1 MRKRMTNRDIRLPKL
16 FRWILSR
23 LSLYE
28 REFSITV
35 DFESEYAGIWRAHGS
50 IAAFLWLF
58 WSTIQAVYHYSF
70 LSSYWSIVMFKNYLK
85 VALRTMQRNK
95 LFSAI
100 NITGLAIGLAC
111 TVLLALWIQDEVN
124 YDRFH
129 KDIDRIYLTAAHVK
143 KTDVE
148 YINSASVPGVG
159 PLLEEVFPEIEESS
173 RFLYGPRTY
182 VFSYGDKVFT
192 ENRVYHGDPE
202 SLTLLT
208 FPLISGNPRT
218 ALRDINSIVLSEHTA
233 KKYFG
238 NEEPLGKIIT
248 LNNEYPMTV
257 TGVMKKIPG
266 NSTFRFDMLTPLEF
280 HARLT
285 GEDLDNLTNE
295 NYFVFARL
303 QANVSVTALN
313 EKIRK
318 FYVDRTDSEEYV
330 PILRPFARFHLHRL
344 DEGGGSIIQVRMV
357 GFMAAF
363 ILLIACINF
372 MNLTTARSGKRSK
385 EIGMRKVIGAFRKD
399 IVKQFYFETS
409 LLVVTAT
416 AAAAILVRLLLP
428 GFNRFF
434 MKQLTLNITQN
445 PAPLWILLTAAL
457 VTVLL
462 AGSYPAL
469 VMSSFLPLRIIKG
482 LSGSALKRT
491 AFRKIL
497 VVVQFTLAI
506 GLIAGAAG
514 VYKQLNYLQNMN
526 LGYSVDNIL
535 YFSNRGELKDLYSTV
550 KNEFLGVPGVEKVT
564 TTANYF
570 PGGRSCDST
579 WRWQG
584 KDPTFKPSITWLTV
598 DSDFLETFD
607 IGLLEG
613 QPLQPE
619 DDFKDSSDRV
629 LINKKLAGIIGRED
643 VIGMRL
649 SYSGRNYTV
658 VGVVEDIIP
667 NPRWRVDEPLV
678 FLQNPQRFNYIYI
691 KIRPGN
697 MTKTLAGIRKIFERT
712 NPAFPFEY
720 EFMDDYFQEQYHFVR
735 RTRAL
740 VAYSA
745 LLAVLISCMG
755 LFGLAAFNTELRTKE
770 VGIRRV
776 LGSSASRIVL
786 LLSREFTILVILAN
800 VIAWPVTW
808 YLITQ
813 WEKDFLYQ
821 APVNIWIFPAA
832 GAIAF
837 FVALLTVGYQ
847 SAKAAA
853 ADPVNA
859 LRYE

>member
-1 MRKRMTNRDIRLPKL
+1 MTQQDIRLPKI

-23 LSLYE
+23 LSVYE
-28 REFSITV
+28 HEFSITG
-35 DFESEYAGIWRAHGS
+35 DFESEYVEIRRSRGS
-50 IAAFLWLF
+50 LGAFHWLF
-58 WSTIQAVYHYSF
+58 WSTIQAVYYYSS
-70 LSSYWSIVMFKNYLK
+70 LSLYWRIIMFKNYLK
-85 VALRTMQRNK
+85 VAFRTMQRNK
-95 LFSAI
+95 LFSII
-100 NITGLAIGLAC
+100 NIAGMAIGLAC
-111 TVLLALWIQDEVN
+111 VVLLVLWIQDEVS
-124 YDRFH
+124 YDQFH

-143 KTDVE
+143 KTHVE
-148 YINSASVPGVG
+148 YINSASVPGAG
-159 PLLEEVFPEIEESS
+159 PLLEEVFPEIEDSS

-182 VFSYGDKVFT
+182 VLRYGDKVFT

-208 FPLISGNPRT
+208 FLLKEGNPET
-218 ALRDINSIVLSEHTA
+218 ALRDLNSIVLSERMV

-238 NEEPLGKIIT
+238 NEDPLGKIIT

-257 TGVMKKIPG
+257 TGVMEEIPH

-280 HARLT
+280 HSRLT
-285 GEDLDNLTNE
+285 GSPLDSLTNE
-295 NYFVFARL
+295 NYFVFVRL
-303 QANVSVTALN
+303 QENVSIEALN

-318 FYVDRTDSEEYV
+318 FYVDRRDSEEYV
-330 PILRPFARFHLHRL
+330 PVLRPFARFHLHRL
-344 DEGGGSIIQVRMV
+344 GEGGGSISQVRMV

-372 MNLTTARSGKRSK
+372 MNLTTARSSKRSK

-399 IVKQFYFETS
+399 IVKQFYFETA
-409 LLVVTAT
+409 LLVVTA
-416 AAAAILVRLLLP
+416 AAAAAVLVRLLLP
-428 GFNRFF
+428 GFNRLFL
-434 MKQLTLNITQN
+434 KQLTLNILEN
-445 PAPLWILLTAAL
+445 PTPLWILLIAAL
-457 VTVLL
+457 VTILL

-469 VMSSFLPLRIIKG
+469 VMSSFLPIRVIKG

-491 AFRKIL
+491 AFWKIL
-497 VVVQFTLAI
+497 IVVQFTLAI

-514 VYKQLNYLQNMN
+514 VYKQLTYLQNMD
-526 LGYSVDNIL
+526 LGYSVNNIF
-535 YFSNRGELKDLYSTV
+535 YFSNRGELKGSYETV
-550 KNEFLGVPGVEKVT
+550 KNEFLNVPGVEKVT
-564 TTANYF
+564 TSANYF
-570 PGGRSCDST
+570 PGGRTCDDT
-579 WRWQG
+579 WQWEG
-584 KDPTFKPSITWLTV
+584 KDPTFKPSITWLSV

-607 IGLLEG
+607 IKLLEG
-613 QPLQPE
+613 NPLRPE
-619 DDFKDSSDRV
+619 DDFTGTSDRI

-643 VIGMRL
+643 LIGLRL
-649 SYSGRNYTV
+649 SYSGQNYTV

-667 NPRWRVDEPLV
+667 NPSWRVDEPLI
-678 FLQNPQRFNYIYI
+678 FLQNPKRFNYIYI
-691 KIRPGN
+691 KIRSKDII
-697 MTKTLAGIRKIFERT
+697 KTMAGIQEIFKRT

-720 EFMDDYFQEQYHFVR
+720 EFIDDYFREEFDFVR

-740 VAYSA
+740 LAYAA

-755 LFGLAAFNTELRTKE
+755 LFGLSAFNTELRTKE

-786 LLSREFTILVILAN
+786 LLSKELTLLVLLAN

-821 APVNIWIFPAA
+821 APVSLWIFPAA

-837 FVALLTVGYQ
+837 LIALLTVGYQ
-847 SAKAAA
+847 SAKAASA
-853 ADPVNA
+853 NPVHS

>member
-1 MRKRMTNRDIRLPKL
+1 MKQQDIQLPKI

-23 LSLYE
+23 LSVYE
-28 REFSITV
+28 RKFSITG
-35 DFESEYAGIWRAHGS
+35 DFESEYAEIHGARGPL
-50 IAAFLWLF
+50 AALLWLL
-58 WSTIQAVYHYSF
+58 WSTIQAVYFYAS
-70 LSSYWSIVMFKNYLK
+70 LSLYWSIVMFKNYLK

-95 LFSAI
+95 LFSVI
-100 NITGLAIGLAC
+100 NITGLAIGLTC
-111 TVLLALWIQDEVN
+111 VVLLVLWIQDEVS

-129 KDIDRIYLTAAHVK
+129 KDIDLIYLTAAHVK
-143 KTDVE
+143 KSHVE
-148 YINSASVPGVG
+148 YIDPASVPGVG

-182 VFSYGDKVFT
+182 VLRYGDKVFS

-208 FPLISGNPRT
+208 FPLTAGNPET
-218 ALRDINSIVLSEHTA
+218 ALRDPNSIVLSERTA
-233 KKYFG
+233 RKYFG
-238 NEEPLGKIIT
+238 NEDPLGKIIT
-248 LNNEYPMTV
+248 LDNEHPMNV
-257 TGVMKKIPG
+257 TGVMKEIPG

-285 GEDLDNLTNE
+285 GENLDNLTNE
-295 NYFVFARL
+295 NYFVFVRI
-303 QANVSVTALN
+303 QANVSVEALN
-313 EKIRK
+313 EKIRR
-318 FYVDRTDSEEYV
+318 FCVDRLGNEEYV
-330 PILRPFARFHLHRL
+330 PVLRPFARFHLHRL
-344 DEGGGSIIQVRMV
+344 DEGGGSINQVRMV

-372 MNLTTARSGKRSK
+372 MNLTTARSSKRSK

-399 IVKQFYFETS
+399 IVKQFYSETA

-416 AAAAILVRLLLP
+416 AAAAALVWLLLP
-428 GFNRFF
+428 GFNRLF
-434 MKQLTLNITQN
+434 MKQLTLNILQN
-445 PAPLWILLTAAL
+445 LAPFWILLTAASI
-457 VTVLL
+457 TILL

-469 VMSSFLPLRIIKG
+469 VMSSFLPIRIIKG

-491 AFRKIL
+491 ASRKIL

-514 VYKQLNYLQNMN
+514 VYKQLTYLQNMD
-526 LGYSVDNIL
+526 LGYSVNNIL
-535 YFSNRGELKDLYSTV
+535 YFSNRGELKGLYGTV
-550 KNEFLGVPGVEKVT
+550 KNEFLRVPGVKKVT
-564 TTANYF
+564 TSANYF

-579 WRWQG
+579 WEWEG

-607 IGLLEG
+607 IRLLEG
-613 QPLQPE
+613 HALHPE
-619 DDFKDSSDRV
+619 DDFTGTSDRI
-629 LINKKLAGIIGRED
+629 LINKKLAGIIDRED
-643 VIGMRL
+643 VIGIRL
-649 SYSGRNYTV
+649 SYNGRNYTV

-678 FLQNPQRFNYIYI
+678 FLQNPQRLSYIYI
-691 KIRPGN
+691 KIRSED
-697 MTKTLAGIRKIFERT
+697 MMKTLAGIREIFERT

-720 EFMDDYFQEQYHFVR
+720 KFMDDYFMEQFQFVR
-735 RTRAL
+735 RTRSL

-745 LLAVLISCMG
+745 LFAVLISCMG

-776 LGSSASRIVL
+776 LGSSASRIIL
-786 LLSREFTILVILAN
+786 LLSKELIFLVLLAN

-821 APVNIWIFPAA
+821 APVNLWLFPAA

-847 SAKAAA
+847 SAKAATA
-853 ADPVNA
+853 NPVDS

>member
-1 MRKRMTNRDIRLPKL
+1 MTQQDIRLPKI
-16 FRWILSR
+16 FRWVLRR

-28 REFSITV
+28 SKFSITG
-35 DFESEYAGIWRAHGS
+35 DYESEYAEIRRARGPLP
-50 IAAFLWLF
+50 AFLWLV
-58 WSTIQAVYHYSF
+58 WSTSQAVYYY
-70 LSSYWSIVMFKNYLK
+70 LSLSIYWSIVMFKNYLK

-95 LFSAI
+95 LFSVI
-100 NITGLAIGLAC
+100 NITGLAIGLTC
-111 TVLLALWIQDEVN
+111 VVLLVLWIQGEVS

-143 KTDVE
+143 KSHME
-148 YINSASVPGVG
+148 YIDPASVPGVG
-159 PLLEEVFPEIEESS
+159 PLLEEAFPEIEESS
-173 RFLYGPRTY
+173 RFLYGPRTW
-182 VFSYGDKVFT
+182 VFRYGDKTFT

-208 FPLISGNPRT
+208 FPLTMGNPET
-218 ALRDINSIVLSEHTA
+218 ALRDPNSIVLSERIA

-238 NEEPLGKIIT
+238 NEDPLGKFIT
-248 LNNEYPMTV
+248 LNNEYAMTV
-257 TGVMKKIPG
+257 TGIMKEIPG

-280 HARLT
+280 LARVW
-285 GEDLDNLTNE
+285 GENLDSLTNE
-295 NYFVFARL
+295 NYFVFVRL
-303 QANVSVTALN
+303 QPNVSVAALN
-313 EKIRK
+313 EKIRT
-318 FYVDRTDSEEYV
+318 FYVDRLGSEEYV
-330 PILRPFARFHLHRL
+330 PVLRSFARFHLYRL

-399 IVKQFYFETS
+399 IVKQFYFETV
-409 LLVVTAT
+409 LLVAIAT
-416 AAAAILVRLLLP
+416 AAAAILARLLLP
-428 GFNRFF
+428 GFNRLFL
-434 MKQLTLNITQN
+434 KQLTLNIQQN
-445 PAPLWILLTAAL
+445 PTPLWILLTAGF

-469 VMSSFLPLRIIKG
+469 VISSFLPIRIIKG
-482 LSGSALKRT
+482 LSGTALKRT

-514 VYKQLNYLQNMN
+514 VYNQLTYLQNMD
-526 LGYSVDNIL
+526 LGYSMDNIL
-535 YFSNRGELKDLYSTV
+535 YFSNRGELKARYETV
-550 KNEFLGVPGVEKVT
+550 KNEFLNVPGVANVT
-564 TTANYF
+564 TDSTFF
-570 PGGRSCDST
+570 PGGRSTDST
-579 WRWQG
+579 WQWEG
-584 KDPTFKPSITWLTV
+584 KDPTFKPSITWLFV
-598 DSDFLETFD
+598 DSDFLDTFG
-607 IGLLEG
+607 IKLLDG
-613 QPLQPE
+613 DPLWPK
-619 DDFKDSSDRV
+619 DDFTGATDRI
-629 LINKKLAGIIGRED
+629 LINKKLAGIIDRED
-643 VIGMRL
+643 IIGTRL
-649 SYSGRNYTV
+649 SYSGRNHSV

-678 FLQNPQRFNYIYI
+678 LLQNPQRFNYVYVKVRSDDMI
-691 KIRPGN
+691 
-697 MTKTLAGIRKIFERT
+697 TTLAGIREIFERV

-720 EFMDDYFQEQYHFVR
+720 KFMDDYFRDQFHFVR

-745 LLAVLISCMG
+745 LLAVFVSCMG

-770 VGIRRV
+770 VGIRKV
-776 LGSSASRIVL
+776 LGSSVSRIVL
-786 LLSREFTILVILAN
+786 LLSKELTLLVLLAN
-800 VIAWPVTW
+800 VVAWPVTW

-813 WEKDFLYQ
+813 WEKDFLHQ
-821 APVNIWIFPAA
+821 APVNLWIFPAA

-837 FVALLTVGYQ
+837 VVALLTVGYQ

-853 ADPVNA
+853 ANPVDT

>member
-1 MRKRMTNRDIRLPKL
+1 MMQQDIRLPKI
-16 FRWILSR
+16 FRWILRR

-28 REFSITV
+28 YQFSITG
-35 DFESEYAGIWRAHGS
+35 DYESEYAEIRRTRGPL
-50 IAAFLWLF
+50 AAFLWLF
-58 WSTIQAVYHYSF
+58 WGTMQAVYYYTS
-70 LSSYWSIVMFKNYLK
+70 LSIYWSIVMFKNYLK
-85 VALRTMQRNK
+85 VAFRTMQRNK
-95 LFSAI
+95 LFSVI
-100 NITGLAIGLAC
+100 NVTGLTIGLTC
-111 TVLLALWIQDEVN
+111 VVLLVLWIQDELS

-143 KTDVE
+143 KSHVE
-148 YINSASVPGVG
+148 YIDPASVPGVG

-182 VFSYGDKVFT
+182 VFRYGDKVFN

-208 FPLISGNPRT
+208 FPLTMGNPET
-218 ALRDINSIVLSEHTA
+218 ALRDPNSIVLSEHMA
-233 KKYFG
+233 KKYFM
-238 NEEPLGKIIT
+238 NEDPLGKIIT
-248 LNNEYPMTV
+248 LNNEHPMTV
-257 TGVMKKIPG
+257 TGVMKEIPG

-280 HARLT
+280 HSRLT
-285 GEDLDNLTNE
+285 GQNLDSLTNE
-295 NYFVFARL
+295 NYFVFVRL
-303 QANVSVTALN
+303 QVNVSVTALN
-313 EKIRK
+313 EKIRG
-318 FYVDRTDSEEYV
+318 FFVDRVGSEEYV
-330 PILRPFARFHLHRL
+330 PVLRPFSRFHLHRL
-344 DEGGGSIIQVRMV
+344 DEGGGSINQVRMV

-399 IVKQFYFETS
+399 IVKQFYFETA
-409 LLVVTAT
+409 LIVLTAT
-416 AAAAILVRLLLP
+416 AAAAVLTRLLLP
-428 GFNRFF
+428 GFNRLFL
-434 MKQLTLNITQN
+434 KQLTLNIQQN
-445 PAPLWILLTAAL
+445 PAPLLILLTAAL
-457 VTVLL
+457 VTILL

-482 LSGSALKRT
+482 LSGTALKKT

-497 VVVQFTLAI
+497 VVSQFTLAI

-514 VYKQLNYLQNMN
+514 VYKQLTYLQNMD

-535 YFSNRGELKDLYSTV
+535 YFSNRGELKGRYETA
-550 KNEFLGVPGVEKVT
+550 KNEFLNVPGVEKVT
-564 TTANYF
+564 TSANYF

-579 WRWQG
+579 WQWEG

-598 DSDFLETFD
+598 DSDFLDTFD

-613 QPLQPE
+613 NPLRPE
-619 DDFKDSSDRV
+619 DDFTGTSDRI
-629 LINKKLAGIIGRED
+629 LINKKLAGIIGLED
-643 VIGMRL
+643 IIGIRL

-691 KIRPGN
+691 KIRSKE
-697 MTKTLAGIRKIFERT
+697 MMKTLAGIREIFEGV
-712 NPAFPFEY
+712 NPSFPFEY
-720 EFMDDYFQEQYHFVR
+720 EFMDDYFREQFNFVR

-740 VAYSA
+740 VAFSA

-770 VGIRRV
+770 VGIRKV
-776 LGSSASRIVL
+776 LGSSVSRIIL
-786 LLSREFTILVILAN
+786 LLSRELTLLVLLAN

-821 APVNIWIFPAA
+821 APVSLWVFPAA

-837 FVALLTVGYQ
+837 VVALLTVGYQ

-853 ADPVNA
+853 ANPIDS

>member
-1 MRKRMTNRDIRLPKL
+1 MAQPNFRLPKI
-16 FRWILSR
+16 FHWILSR
-23 LSLYE
+23 LSVYE
-28 REFSITV
+28 NEFSIIG
-35 DFESEYAGIWRAHGS
+35 DFESEYAEIRRVRGFL
-50 IAAFLWLF
+50 IAFFWLVLNTSQAFFYYAFLITF
-58 WSTIQAVYHYSF
+58 
-70 LSSYWSIVMFKNYLK
+70 WSIVMFKNYLK

-95 LFSAI
+95 LFSII
-100 NITGLAIGLAC
+100 NITGLAIGLTC
-111 TVLLALWIQDEVN
+111 VVLLVLWIQDEVN

-129 KDIDRIYLTAAHVK
+129 KDIDRIYLAAAHVK
-143 KTDVE
+143 KTDHE
-148 YINSASVPGVG
+148 YIDPASVPGVG

-182 VFSYGDKVFT
+182 VFRYGEKVFT
-192 ENRVYHGDPE
+192 ESRVYHGDPE

-218 ALRDINSIVLSEHTA
+218 ALRDINSIVLSERTA

-257 TGVMKKIPG
+257 TGVMKEIPG

-280 HARLT
+280 HARLS
-285 GEDLDNLTNE
+285 GENLDNLTNE
-295 NYFVFARL
+295 NYFVFVRL
-303 QANVSVTALN
+303 QANVSVTGLN

-318 FYVDRTDSEEYV
+318 FYVDRMDSEEYV
-330 PILRPFARFHLHRL
+330 PVFRPFGRFHLHRL
-344 DEGGGSIIQVRMV
+344 DEGGGSIIQVRTV

-416 AAAAILVRLLLP
+416 AAAAILARLLLP
-428 GFNRFF
+428 GFNRLF
-434 MKQLTLNITQN
+434 MKQLTLNILKN
-445 PAPLWILLTAAL
+445 PAPLWILLIAAF
-457 VTVLL
+457 VTILL

-497 VVVQFTLAI
+497 VVAQFTLAI

-550 KNEFLGVPGVEKVT
+550 KNEFLNVPGVEKVT
-564 TTANYF
+564 TSANYF

-579 WRWQG
+579 WQWEG

-607 IGLLEG
+607 IRLLEG
-613 QPLQPE
+613 YPLWPE
-619 DDFKDSSDRV
+619 DDFTGTSDRI

-643 VIGMRL
+643 VIGIRL

-658 VGVVEDIIP
+658 VGEVEDIIP

-678 FLQNPQRFNYIYI
+678 FLQNPKRYNYIYI
-691 KIRPGN
+691 KIRSKD
-697 MTKTLAGIRKIFERT
+697 MMKTLAGIQKIFERV
-712 NPAFPFEY
+712 NPEFPFEY
-720 EFMDDYFQEQYHFVR
+720 EFMDDYFSEQFNFVR
-735 RTRAL
+735 RTRVL

-745 LLAVLISCMG
+745 LLAVFVSCMG

-770 VGIRRV
+770 VGIRKV
-776 LGSSASRIVL
+776 LGSSMSRIVL
-786 LLSREFTILVILAN
+786 LLSKELTLLVLLSN

-808 YLITQ
+808 YLINQ
-813 WEKDFLYQ
+813 WEKDFLYR
-821 APVNIWIFPAA
+821 APMNIWIFPAA

-837 FVALLTVGYQ
+837 VVALLTVGYQ
-847 SAKAAA
+847 ATKAAA
-853 ADPVNA
+853 SNPVDS